1 MQRRGLGVAHI
12 MVQGNWERR
21 IELTNA
27 RRAAAKLEKANRR
40 QQQQQRQVRPRS
52 NSTTIVDTNTIERSV
67 LRLEE
72 WLVRF
77 GQVWNGDDNNANDGF
92 VVDVWTDIC
101 PMSRRIEYEQYVD
114 NYNNFVNGENDD
126 DIVVE
131 NHDDDGNKHDDVR
144 GGVARFTRKG
154 KGKAH
159 PNTKSSR
166 MKQQQQQQQQ
176 QQDVSNNKLCA
187 NEFFFGNCESVRQS
201 QQLVSGRRKSRGDSI
216 TDDDQHEKCCSH
228 LHYQYLPKVKKDSG
242 KKNMQQQK
250 YNVMSLSQVLG
261 GGEVSKQLYN
271 KSVLQS
277 AFDASTIIVPSIV
290 DGGHAGGDTQ
300 TSSPSFPYI
309 NMVHHKRLV
318 LDDGASGMTHHKQIV
333 DDKVFVDNDNEKYD
347 EVKDDDDED
356 NNDDD
361 DDDVKGSSSSKFLTA
376 VQQILNGENLSLPS
390 IAYLVIDGILV
401 YDRNRDDG
409 LIVTK
414 EQEQYLLFGEPKI
427 VDGFAALS
435 MDNLKCPPPVSEDNN
450 HLDIHEQLTHNILD
464 EILSYSDDTCVATL
478 SLVCKYWYTEI
489 GTRSPQL
496 WKMLLQRHGW
506 PETVNDDDN
515 DGGGIDDDSPNYIAQ
530 CREAFISHYKVVR
543 DVRAL
548 MDAIEYTTSVG
559 GGSGCRLHERES
571 AILSFKGT
579 KGAHNLERDEG
590 EMVKIW
596 TLVKATNTGTTM
608 APRAL
613 AVYPKD
619 FTLRLFE
626 VVQGRLTTDNSNEAT
641 APIKCRQVVCLR
653 MVPLSISQKKKDS
666 CKIMSFDLD
675 DESVACLV
683 DETFEPRPSPHTFD
697 DLAYPRVHP
706 WMIVVAREDLL
717 CAGNEGLR
725 EDGCLHLYDL
735 RESILD
741 HILSGLEDDIRYK
754 EMHDALHN
762 YLASEE
768 CILSDIL
775 IHVKSKV
782 VACGRGAFLFAA
794 HIFIPP
800 RNVDY
805 SESDSDNDG
814 SGFHRIPSSPSGQ
827 RLFLF
832 STTSR
837 DNDAERTGKIIK
849 SISLDIFYSHHQN
862 APLFASRPFKNSS
875 ENASDVMLTNVLIS
889 HQTAMSSVPLF
900 SVVVRR
906 NGTADISKKS
916 MIDCRNLH
924 PRCSKVDAVLTS
936 TLTVFTTSNPRD
948 SCPRLHVQ
956 TITDSNV
963 YSIDIGE
970 VYSTVHKL
978 ILIRDHYIA
987 VILKIQF
994 DEDEDYDGS
1003 YVPMNTLFSL
1013 VVVHI
1018 PSRKKIYFNPRS
1030 SGAVSVDCL
1039 DDILAMNVSNLGFVF
1054 TGESVRDIARMSIK
1068 DHKETPGK
1076 SIKKKKK
1083 RLASI
1088 VGLNGKKKDGFAR
1101 GTCSH
1106 KS

>member
-1 MQRRGLGVAHI
+1 

-40 QQQQQRQVRPRS
+40 QRQVRPRS
-52 NSTTIVDTNTIERSV
+52 NSTTKVDTTTIERSV

-77 GQVWNGDDNNANDGF
+77 GQVWNGDDINAANNGF

-101 PMSRRIEYEQYVD
+101 PMSRRLEYEH
-114 NYNNFVNGENDD
+114 NNNFVNCENDD

-131 NHDDDGNKHDDVR
+131 NHDDDGNKHADVE
-144 GGVARFTRKG
+144 GVARFTKKS

-166 MKQQQQQQQQ
+166 MKHHQQQQKEIS
-176 QQDVSNNKLCA
+176 VNNKLCA

-201 QQLVSGRRKSRGDSI
+201 QEQVKQRQPRVGKQRQPRGDRRKSRGDSI
-216 TDDDQHEKCCSH
+216 TDDDQHQKCCSH

-250 YNVMSLSQVLG
+250 YNVMTLSQVLG

-277 AFDASTIIVPSIV
+277 AFDASTIIVPSVV

-333 DDKVFVDNDNEKYD
+333 NDKVFVDNNNEKYD
-347 EVKDDDDED
+347 EVKDDDDDD
-356 NNDDD
+356 NNNDD

-376 VQQILNGENLSLPS
+376 LQQILNGENLSLPS
-390 IAYLVIDGILV
+390 ILYLVIDGILV

-414 EQEQYLLFGEPKI
+414 EQEQYLLFGEPMI

-478 SLVCKYWYTEI
+478 SLVCKYWCTEI

-506 PETVNDDDN
+506 PETVTVNDQE
-515 DGGGIDDDSPNYIAQ
+515 GGEMDDDSPCYISL
-530 CREAFISHYKVVR
+530 CREAYISHYKVVR

-548 MDAIEYTTSVG
+548 VDAIEYTASVG

-571 AILSFKGT
+571 AIHSFKDT
-579 KGAHNLERDEG
+579 KGAHNPERDEG

-596 TLVKATNTGTTM
+596 TEVKATNTGTTM

-653 MVPLSISQKKKDS
+653 MVPLFISQKKKDS
-666 CKIMSFDLD
+666 CKITSFDLD

-683 DETFEPRPSPHTFD
+683 DETFEPRPSPYTFD
-697 DLAYPRVHP
+697 DLSDPRVHP
-706 WMIVVAREDLL
+706 WLILVAREDIV
-717 CAGNEGLR
+717 CAGNEGLL
-725 EDGCLHLYDL
+725 EDDCLQLYDL
-735 RESILD
+735 RQLILD
-741 HILSGLEDDIRYK
+741 HILSGSEDDIRYK

-782 VACGRGAFLFAA
+782 VACGKGVFLFSA
-794 HIFIPP
+794 HVYIPP

-832 STTSR
+832 STMKR
-837 DNDAERTGKIIK
+837 DDDYGRTGKIIK
-849 SISLDIFYSHHQN
+849 SVNLNIQGFLETTTY
-862 APLFASRPFKNSS
+862 LFASRPFKNSS

-889 HQTAMSSVPLF
+889 HQNAMSSVSLF
-900 SVVVRR
+900 SVEIQR
-906 NGTADISKKS
+906 NGIADICKKS
-916 MIDCRNLH
+916 VIDCRNLH

-956 TITDSNV
+956 TITDSSV
-963 YSIDIGE
+963 YSIDIGDL
-970 VYSTVHKL
+970 YYNIHNL

-987 VILKIQF
+987 VILKEQF
-994 DEDEDYDGS
+994 EYEDWVRGRRT
-1003 YVPMNTLFSL
+1003 NFFL
-1013 VVVHI
+1013 VVIHI
-1018 PSRKKIYFNPRS
+1018 PTREKIYYCDLLPGVF
-1030 SGAVSVDCL
+1030 VSVDCL

-1054 TGESVRDIARMSIK
+1054 TGESVRDVARLSTK
-1068 DHKETPGK
+1068 AHKETPGK

-1101 GTCSH
+1101 GSCSH